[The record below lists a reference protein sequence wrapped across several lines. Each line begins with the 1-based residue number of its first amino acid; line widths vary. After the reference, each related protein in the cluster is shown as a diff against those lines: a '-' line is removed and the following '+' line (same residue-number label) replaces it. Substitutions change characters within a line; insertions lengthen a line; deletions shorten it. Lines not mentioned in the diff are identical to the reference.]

1 MAKLLENKNIVVTGS
16 RRGMGRAMLEIFAA
30 NGANVWAHAREATG
44 DFIQECSRIAEKH
57 KVQVWPCCFEL
68 TDYEAMKN
76 AVKEIRGYKCPVDG
90 LVNNAGITYNALFQ
104 MSDMDEARRQ
114 MEVNFFAPYQFT
126 QYILK
131 LMIRSKKGSIV
142 NIASSAGLDGNSGKS
157 AYGASKAAL
166 ITMTKSIAEELG
178 ASGIRA
184 NCIAPG
190 ITDTEMLQT
199 MPGYIVDNLK
209 ESVDLRRVGTPAD
222 MANVAAF
229 LLSDMSSYITGQ
241 VLRVDGGM

>member
-1 MAKLLENKNIVVTGS
+1 M
-16 RRGMGRAMLEIFAA
+16 
-30 NGANVWAHAREATG
+30 
-44 DFIQECSRIAEKH
+44 
-57 KVQVWPCCFEL
+57 
-68 TDYEAMKN
+68 
-76 AVKEIRGYKCPVDG
+76 DG

-104 MSDMDEARRQ
+104 MSNMDEVRRQ

-126 QYILK
+126 QYIVK
-131 LMIRSKKGSIV
+131 LMVRNKKGSIV

-178 ASGIRA
+178 AVGVRA

-190 ITDTEMLQT
+190 ITDTEMLLT
-199 MPGYIVDNLK
+199 MPEYIVEDTK
-209 ESVDLRRVGTPAD
+209 KSVDLQRVGKPAD
-222 MANVAAF
+222 IADAAAF
-229 LLSDMSSYITGQ
+229 LISDLSSYITGQ